1 VCVCVVEGRLDE
13 VDRCL
18 VRGVDV
24 NYHHPDTGVT
34 PLMSAAEEV
43 NFLSQM

>member
-18 VRGVDV
+18 VCGVDV

-34 PLMSAAEEV
+34 PLMSVAEEV
-43 NFLSQM
+43 NVLSQM